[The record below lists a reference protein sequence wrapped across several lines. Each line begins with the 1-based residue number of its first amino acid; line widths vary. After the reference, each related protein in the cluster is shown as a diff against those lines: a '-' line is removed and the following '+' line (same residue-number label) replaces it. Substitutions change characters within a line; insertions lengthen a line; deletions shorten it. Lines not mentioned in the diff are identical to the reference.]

1 MQQQSSHSDSQTHW
15 NQGLGVS
22 TLVHLLIIGS
32 LSLFFEHQLGTRF
45 PADSD
50 VIQTTWAP
58 PQKQLEPEALELIP
72 VTKRKENASNSA
84 LLSKLPPVNER
95 RSAPD
100 TESKSSYLQGP
111 LPQVTQYEEA
121 LTTKYG
127 SEVVGA
133 LLTSTALGNAENGSG
148 AGNGNGKFF
157 GINPQSKKI
166 VYVVD
171 SSNSMNFP
179 HESEGKTRLGRVK
192 IELARAI
199 HSLNED
205 QEFFVIFFSDVAIPM
220 PARKLQP
227 ATQEAKQR
235 YLNWVARVP
244 GIGMTEPYQ
253 ALLLALKLQPDTIY
267 FLTDGQFDPVIVKS
281 FNKLAT
287 QKYRNHRITV
297 NGICF
302 GSLEGEQAIREL
314 AENNSGTFTFIP

>member
-1 MQQQSSHSDSQTHW
+1 MHHQSTHSDSQSRW

-32 LSLFFEHQLGTRF
+32 LSLIFEYQIGTEF
-45 PADSD
+45 SAESD
-50 VIQTTWAP
+50 AIQTRWAP
-58 PQKQLEPEALELIP
+58 AQKQLEPEVLELVP
-72 VTKRKENASNSA
+72 VTKQKESTSSSA
-84 LLSKLPPVNER
+84 LLSKLPPLVER
-95 RSAPD
+95 SSAPD
-100 TESKSSYLQGP
+100 PESRSSYLQGP

-127 SEVVGA
+127 SEIVGA
-133 LLTSTALGNAENGSG
+133 LLTTTALGNAGDGSG
-148 AGNGNGKFF
+148 PGNGNGNFF

-192 IELARAI
+192 LELARAI
-199 HSLNED
+199 HSMSKD
-205 QEFFVIFFSDVAIPM
+205 QQFFVIFFNDIAIPM
-220 PARKLQP
+220 PARELQP
-227 ATQEAKQR
+227 ATNEAKQK
-235 YLNWVARVP
+235 YLTWVARVP

-253 ALLLALKLQPDTIY
+253 ALQLALKLQPDTIY

-281 FNKLAT
+281 FNKVAA
-287 QKYRNHRITV
+287 QRYHNHKVTV

-302 GSLEGEQAIREL
+302 GNLEGEQAIREL
-314 AENNSGTFTFIP
+314 SENNSGTFTFIP